1 MRLGLSLFILFFC
14 LGCRKSD
21 SGPYTQAFIF
31 TNTTGR
37 TIILDLYKTKSDY
50 NNNKKLV
57 QRLTIQNEA
66 NASLN
71 LEPWKTYYIDWYS
84 DDFALSN
91 WQNNKLNG
99 IATPELKFEADTAA
113 TNINIA
119 LPEGFDPVTYNRRL
133 LLNGNKIEQ
142 LWKAVAFY
150 KEGTSENIWSIL
162 PDYLKYFQIN
172 VEKTFYASM
181 NYKDSVNKLL
191 SYRAGIKVYV
201 NSFVMQFNNAN
212 YLKAQITA
220 VDKFNFDTLKCV
232 VSDAGPT
239 RNGTYLLIKN

>member
-1 MRLGLSLFILFFC
+1 MRLTLLFFIMIFSF
-14 LGCRKSD
+14 GCKKAD
-21 SGPYTQAFIF
+21 TGPYTQSF
-31 TNTTGR
+31 TFNNTTGR

-57 QRLTIQNEA
+57 QRLTIQNET

-91 WQNNKLNG
+91 WQNNKLKG
-99 IATPELKFEADTAA
+99 IAFPELKFEADTAS

-119 LPEGFDPVTYNRRL
+119 MPSDFDPSTYNRRL

-150 KEGTSENIWSIL
+150 KEGTSENLWSIL
-162 PDYLKYFQIN
+162 PEYQKYFQIN
-172 VEKTFYASM
+172 MEKTFYATMS
-181 NYKDSVNKLL
+181 YKDSVSNLQ

-201 NSFVMQFNNAN
+201 NSFVIQYNNTN
-212 YLKAQITA
+212 YLKAQIFA
-220 VDKFNFDTLKCV
+220 QDKYNFDTLRCV
-232 VSDAGPT
+232 VSESGPN

>member
-1 MRLGLSLFILFFC
+1 MRLTFSLFILFFC

-21 SGPYTQAFIF
+21 TGPYTQSFTF
-31 TNTTGR
+31 TNNTGR

-66 NASLN
+66 NASMN

-84 DDFALSN
+84 DDFALTN

-99 IATPELKFEADTAA
+99 IAIPELKFEADT
-113 TNINIA
+113 TNTDIIIA
-119 LPEGFDPVTYNRRL
+119 MPTDYEPLTYNRRL
-133 LLNGNKIEQ
+133 LLNGNKIKQ

-150 KEGTSENIWSIL
+150 KEGTIENIWSNL
-162 PDYLKYFQIN
+162 PEYLKYFQIN
-172 VEKTFYASM
+172 VEKASYATM
-181 NYKDSVNKLL
+181 TYKDSVNNLQ

-201 NSFVMQFNNAN
+201 NSFAIQYNNTN
-212 YLKAQITA
+212 YLKAQVFA
-220 VDKFNFDTLKCV
+220 QDKYNFDTLRCV
-232 VSDAGPT
+232 VSGSGPN